1 MFSLLL
7 LRMVSIELRVDEIES
22 IDKGDF
28 VMSWNPHTDQKNRA
42 YSSILTTLFPE
53 QTKTISRIIAWS
65 IIFMVDLILGIGGA
79 AYFGLL
85 QFGNYSSTNSMMLSA
100 GLLIVAIVA
109 VFWLQGKIWYAIVN
123 AIKKSKELG

>member
-1 MFSLLL
+1 MA
-7 LRMVSIELRVDEIES
+7 
-22 IDKGDF
+22 
-28 VMSWNPHTDQKNRA
+28 WNPYTDQKNRA

-53 QTKTISRIIAWS
+53 QTKTISRIIIWS
-65 IIFMVDLILGIGGA
+65 IIFMVDLIFGIGGA

-100 GLLIVAIVA
+100 GLLIVAIIGI
-109 VFWLQGKIWYAIVN
+109 FWLQGKIWYAIVN